1 MMKNKVVIQTG
12 FAENFKTQIQNAIQ
26 SSYWASKQVT
36 IFIVCVW
43 EQNGCHSLMICL
55 DYLSHNKY
63 AMVTSILMI
72 LTYSKT
78 VRTFSKI
85 EMFSDS
91 ARHQFNERFTMYV
104 ISLVGIS
111 LTVFRMDFLG
121 AAHEWVKGG
130 VGGKKAPSP

>member
-1 MMKNKVVIQTG
+1 MTVI
-12 FAENFKTQIQNAIQ
+12 
-26 SSYWASKQVT
+26 
-36 IFIVCVW
+36 
-43 EQNGCHSLMICL
+43 HSICL

-72 LTYSKT
+72 LTYCKT

-85 EMFSDS
+85 EIFSDS

-104 ISLVGIS
+104 IALVGIS

-121 AAHEWVKGG
+121 AAHGWVKGG